1 MRAYELA
8 RAIGVTSKELLAKAK
23 ELEFPI
29 TNQLKGVTEEQAQAL
44 KSAFDSGAPKGAAP
58 APPAAARPVAAA
70 PTAAPPP
77 TTVKKAPRVAP
88 KVKPAKKVKPTKGK
102 APAPS
107 PVVEKEPRRRRRPR
121 SIGRVR
127 EGAGRLAE
135 PRARA
140 PRRARAV
147 RRPVAAPRKKPV
159 SIAFPVSMRE
169 FSSEIGVKVNLIIRR
184 LLDQGTRKS
193 MNDLVQEEEGLL
205 LAKDLGVVVEV
216 RKEVDLEEELLVGGE
231 EDRPEDLAPR
241 APVVTLMGHVDHGK
255 TSILDHIRQSSI
267 TEGEHGG
274 ITQHI
279 GAYRVQSNEHAIV
292 FLDTPGHEAFT
303 AMRARGAQ
311 ATDLVVLVVA
321 ADDGVMPQTEEAIS
335 HARAAE
341 VPMVVAVNKIDRPDA
356 NPTQVKQQLSALGL
370 MPEEWGGKT
379 IMVETS
385 AITGEG
391 LSNLLE
397 MLVLEAELLELK
409 ANPSKPARGV
419 VLEAKVTAGR
429 GVVATI
435 LVREG
440 TLSAGNVILCG
451 ESFGRVRSLTSE
463 RGEVLAEAG
472 PSTPAEVTG
481 LTGVPQAG
489 DRMYVLGDIQKAKE
503 IASGRERRR
512 RLAVVAPRR
521 HITLE
526 DLNAQVEAGQ
536 RKELAVVVKA
546 DVQGSVEV
554 TKEQLDRIGTEEV
567 RLEIL
572 HAAVGD
578 VSEGDV
584 LLADASDAVII
595 GFNVAIEPAV
605 ASEARQR
612 GVEVRFYQVIYELTD
627 EMRRA
632 LEGMLE
638 PERREVA
645 LGAAEVRQLFQI
657 SRLGTIAGCAVTRG
671 VIRRNARV
679 RVRRDDEEVFEGTLD
694 SLRRFKNDASEVAE
708 GYECG
713 IKLSGFNDLREG
725 DVIEAYIIEEVAR
738 TL

>member
-23 ELEFPI
+23 ELGFPI

-44 KSAFDSGAPKGAAP
+44 KSAFAAG
-58 APPAAARPVAAA
+58 A
-70 PTAAPPP
+70 PTAAAPP
-77 TTVKKAPRVAP
+77 TTVKEAPRAAP
-88 KVKPAKKVKPTKGK
+88 KVKPDKKTKPTKGK

-107 PVVEKEPRRRRRPR
+107 PVVEKEPPRRRRPR

-127 EGAGRLAE
+127 EGAGRPAE
-135 PRARA
+135 PKARA

-147 RRPVAAPRKKPV
+147 RRAVAAPRKKPV
-159 SIAFPVSMRE
+159 AIAFPASMKE
-169 FSSEIGVKVNLIIRR
+169 FSSQIGVKVNLILRR
-184 LLDQGTRKS
+184 LLEQGTRKS

-216 RKEVDLEEELLVGGE
+216 RKEIDLEEELLVGKG

-255 TSILDHIRQSSI
+255 TSLLDHIRQSSI

-311 ATDLVVLVVA
+311 ATDLVILVVA

-451 ESFGRVRSLTSE
+451 ESFGRVRSITSE
-463 RGEVLAEAG
+463 RGEALAEAG

-481 LTGVPQAG
+481 LADVPQAG

-503 IASGRERRR
+503 IASARERRR

-526 DLNAQVEAGQ
+526 ELNAQVEAGQ

-554 TKEQLDRIGTEEV
+554 VKDQLDRIGTEEV

-595 GFNVAIEPAV
+595 GFNVAMEPAV

-612 GVEVRFYQVIYELTD
+612 GVQVRFYEVIYELTD

-657 SRLGTIAGCAVTRG
+657 SRLGTIAGCSVTRG

-679 RVRRDDEEVFEGTLD
+679 RVRRDDEEIFEGVLD

>member
-8 RAIGVTSKELLAKAK
+8 RALGVTSKELLAKAK
-23 ELEFPI
+23 ELGLPV
-29 TNQLKGVTEEQAQAL
+29 TNQLKSVTEEQAQAL
-44 KSAFDSGAPKGAAP
+44 RSAF
-58 APPAAARPVAAA
+58 APPP
-70 PTAAPPP
+70 PAPPP
-77 TTVKKAPRVAP
+77 TTVTEEPQAAP
-88 KVKPAKKVKPTKGK
+88 KVKPPKKPKPTKK
-102 APAPS
+102 KVEPAAAAP
-107 PVVEKEPRRRRRPR
+107 EEEPPRRRRPR
-121 SIGRVR
+121 PIGRVR
-127 EGAGRLAE
+127 EEDERLPAPRLAE

-140 PRRARAV
+140 PRRARVV

-159 SIAFPVSMRE
+159 SIAFPVSVRE
-169 FSSEIGVKVNLIIRR
+169 FSSDVGVKAGLIIRR
-184 LLDQGTRKS
+184 LLDRGAPKS
-193 MNDLVQEEEGLL
+193 INDVIEEEEGLL
-205 LAKDLGVVVEV
+205 LARDLGVAVEA
-216 RKEVDLEEELLVGGE
+216 RKHVDLEEELRVGGE
-231 EDRPEDLAPR
+231 EGRPEDLVPR

-255 TSILDHIRQSSI
+255 TSLLDRIRQSSI
-267 TEGEHGG
+267 TESEHGG

-279 GAYRVQSNEHAIV
+279 GAYRVRSNDHTIV

-341 VPMVVAVNKIDRPDA
+341 VPIVVAVNKVDRPDA

-385 AITGEG
+385 AITGKG
-391 LSNLLE
+391 LSSLLE

-409 ANPSKPARGV
+409 ASPSTPARGV
-419 VLEAKVTAGR
+419 VLEAKLTAGR

-435 LVREG
+435 LVQEG
-440 TLSAGNVILCG
+440 TLRAGNIILCG
-451 ESFGRVRSLTSE
+451 ENYGRVRSLTNE
-463 RGEVLAEAG
+463 RGEALAEAG

-481 LTGVPQAG
+481 LTGVPEAG
-489 DRMYVLGDIQKAKE
+489 DRMYVLGDLQKAKE
-503 IASGRERRR
+503 IVSERERRR
-512 RLAVVAPRR
+512 RLAVATPRR
-521 HITLE
+521 HVSLE
-526 DLNAQVEAGQ
+526 DLKAQVEAGE
-536 RKELAVVVKA
+536 RKELPVVVKA

-554 TKEQLDRIGTEEV
+554 VKEQLGRMSTEEV

-595 GFNVAIEPAV
+595 GFNVTVEPAV

-627 EMRRA
+627 QMRRA

-645 LGAAEVRQLFQI
+645 LGEAEVRQLFQI

-679 RVRRDDEEVFEGTLD
+679 RLRRGDEVIFEGALD
-694 SLRRFKNDASEVAE
+694 SLRRFKNDVSEVAE

-713 IKLSGFNDLREG
+713 LKLAGFNDVREG